1 MIGAVFTRLIF
12 LLWGKTMSDFRWRAS
27 ALLALA
33 LMLAGCVN
41 VWNTGSRQGV
51 SSSLV
56 DFLYPKGQIPPAQ
69 DESVPHL
76 TLPLRVGLAFVPSN
90 ARNVE
95 GLSEAHKAELLE
107 TVKKS
112 FAGKEYIRE
121 ISIIPD
127 TYLRSGKGFDSLDQV
142 GRLYGVDV
150 MALVSYD
157 QVSHLE
163 DNKASLLYWTIVG
176 AYVIKG
182 SQNEVQTFVD
192 TAVFDLRSHKLL
204 LRAPGINRI
213 EKSSTLVNSA
223 EDLRKSREQS
233 FNLAI
238 NDMIGNLDQELASF
252 RERIKQDQSVKIS
265 YSRGYSGGGGAID
278 PWWLAIAALA
288 LVGRRFLNRSR

>member
-1 MIGAVFTRLIF
+1 M
-12 LLWGKTMSDFRWRAS
+12 
-27 ALLALA
+27 
-33 LMLAGCVN
+33 
-41 VWNTGSRQGV
+41 
-51 SSSLV
+51 

-69 DESVPHL
+69 DDSVPHL
-76 TLPLRVGLAFVPSN
+76 TPPLRVGLAFVPSN
-90 ARNVE
+90 SRNVE

-112 FAGKEYIRE
+112 FAGKEYIHE

-157 QVSHLE
+157 QVSHPV

-182 SQNEVQTFVD
+182 SQNDVQTFVD

-238 NDMIGNLDQELASF
+238 NDMIGNLDKELTLF
-252 RERIKQDQSVKIS
+252 KERVKQDQSVKIS
-265 YSRGYSGGGGAID
+265 YGKGYSGGGGAID
-278 PWWLAIAALA
+278 PWWLAIAAA
-288 LVGRRFLNRSR
+288 VIAGRRFLNRSR